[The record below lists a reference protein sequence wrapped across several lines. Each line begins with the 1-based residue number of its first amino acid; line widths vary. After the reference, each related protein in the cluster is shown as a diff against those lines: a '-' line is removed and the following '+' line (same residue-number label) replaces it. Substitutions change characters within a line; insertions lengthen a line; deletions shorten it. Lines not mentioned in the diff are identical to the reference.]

1 MGKGSSSGSM
11 RRQYESEV
19 RQMERE
25 AQLRQESYASQ
36 LASQGGDITP
46 AIAKSIAQDADSAQA
61 MQLADRQRMRGISS
75 TYLRGVTTSSG
86 GKSKLG
92 Q

>member
-1 MGKGSSSGSM
+1 MGKGKSVSSSQTLLQQQAATASSLAA
-11 RRQYESEV
+11 QAEV
-19 RQMERE
+19 
-25 AQLRQESYASQ
+25 
-36 LASQGGDITP
+36 TP
-46 AIAKSIAQDADSAQA
+46 AIAKSIEQDSESAQT

-75 TYLRGVTTSSG
+75 TYLRGATTSAG